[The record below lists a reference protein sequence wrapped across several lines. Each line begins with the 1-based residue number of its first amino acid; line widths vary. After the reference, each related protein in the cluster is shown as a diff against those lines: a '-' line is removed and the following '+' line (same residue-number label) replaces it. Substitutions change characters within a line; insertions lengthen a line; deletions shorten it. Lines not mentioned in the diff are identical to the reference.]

1 VKRRTQRDRPS
12 RVRTSDQG
20 RHLDPLAK
28 ELIDN
33 FAGVLARCGYSAHDA
48 ATRLSRTAT
57 RPRPLSSPPAPVRH
71 DTLTARSISRSQ
83 RISSAPQKGSDII
96 AHDVFSQLLTWW
108 WSDPQYCLKGVPRA
122 LPSQGSAPSI
132 AALVRRLGKPYTLQ
146 AAMAYLL
153 TTHSIGPAGKFYVPL
168 TRWVTHQENPELQ
181 HWHHFRA
188 LAGLLRTLSHNAE
201 LRGSHSV
208 WFEYIADNL
217 RIPAS
222 KAADVRERFRESAA
236 PFLLAQDETLVRYER
251 SRKRGERT
259 IPMMIGVWVSEGG
272 PGDKSPGR
280 KRKEA
285 KGVRRQQRDTGPLKL
300 SRARRHAKAK
310 RTAAALSA
318 AAPHDSRGV
327 LSPE

>member
-1 VKRRTQRDRPS
+1 
-12 RVRTSDQG
+12 
-20 RHLDPLAK
+20 LAK

-48 ATRLSRTAT
+48 ADRLSRKTT
-57 RPRPLSSPPAPVRH
+57 RSRPLSSRPSAVRG
-71 DTLTARSISRSQ
+71 DSATARSIARSQ
-83 RISSAPQKGSDII
+83 RIPSTPQEGSDII

-108 WSDPQYCLKGVPRA
+108 WSDPQYCTKGIPRA
-122 LPSQGSAPSI
+122 LPSQGPAPSI

-153 TTHSIGPAGKFYVPL
+153 TTKSIGLAGKLYVPL

-181 HWHHFRA
+181 YWHHFRA

-201 LRGSHSV
+201 LRGSGSV

-217 RIPAS
+217 RIPMS
-222 KAADVRERFRESAA
+222 KAAHVRERFRESAA

-251 SRKRGERT
+251 SRQGRERT

-272 PGDKSPGR
+272 PGEKLSGH
-280 KRKEA
+280 KRGGA
-285 KGVRRQQRDTGPLKL
+285 KGARREHRDT
-300 SRARRHAKAK
+300 
-310 RTAAALSA
+310 
-318 AAPHDSRGV
+318 
-327 LSPE
+327 